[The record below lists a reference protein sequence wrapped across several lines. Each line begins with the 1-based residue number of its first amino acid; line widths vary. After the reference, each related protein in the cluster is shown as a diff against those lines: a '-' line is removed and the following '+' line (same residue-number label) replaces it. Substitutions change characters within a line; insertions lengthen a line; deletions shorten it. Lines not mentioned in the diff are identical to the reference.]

1 MITIQPDIIMKR
13 DRKQAV
19 KAGVTTWGRGA
30 LPGLMVIVAVM
41 MARLSGALQFWELV
55 AFDRF
60 LRLRPPEPMD
70 ERIVIVGITEE
81 DIQRARTYPIP
92 DRDIA
97 HLLKRLQTYQPIA
110 IGLDIVRDIPVE
122 PGNAELASVFRSS
135 KNVIGVEI
143 ALPDR
148 SGFTVAPPPALPP
161 EQVGFADFVLDAD
174 GYQRRSLLGTNND
187 RQEYRFSF
195 AIRLAELYLAT
206 RGIKLGNGIRD
217 REAMRFGSIEFT
229 RVQSNSGGYVG
240 ADAGGN
246 QILLNVRS
254 GTMPFRVLSLEQI
267 KAGQV
272 DANWIRGK
280 IVLIGMMSFSAKDLA
295 SSGAIAGINPG
306 RIYGVEMQAHE
317 TSQMISA
324 VLDRRP
330 LLQVWGESWETLWI
344 AVWGLLGMS
353 LGRFLRSPWK
363 ILIGLLVA
371 SISPIALCY
380 WFILLGWWVPIV
392 PVLLVLVLNGA
403 GLTAALFYRHEQEL
417 RLRLEERQFA
427 IEQTF
432 NAIHSGPLQTLVGIL
447 RTAQEQATPP
457 LFLPELQRLNQ
468 ELRAVY
474 GSVQRDA
481 IADEPH
487 LRMGSAIELA
497 LQAPLHELLYKVYS
511 NTLEQELPYLKTIKF
526 KIVQFDPLNTSHLR
540 LEHKRALCRFL
551 EEALCNVGKHA
562 IEATRLTVICTQEGD
577 RQVIRVADNGR
588 GKPSQSETLSLAQ
601 IDRDKETTE
610 DSNPKIQPSGLGTQL
625 AKNLAKQLG
634 GAFRRYPNQ
643 PKGTVCELTW
653 PAKRRWFW

>member
-1 MITIQPDIIMKR
+1 MKPDR
-13 DRKQAV
+13 TQAV
-19 KAGVTTWGRGA
+19 KADISTWWRGS
-30 LPGLMVIVAVM
+30 LPGVMVIVAVM
-41 MARLSGALQFWELV
+41 MARFTGALQFLELV

-60 LRLRPPEPMD
+60 LLLRPPEPMD
-70 ERIVIVGITEE
+70 ERIAIVGITEE
-81 DIQRARTYPIP
+81 DIKRAKTYPIP
-92 DRDIA
+92 DREIA
-97 HLLKRLQTYQPIA
+97 DLLKRLQAYQPIA

-122 PGNAELASVFRSS
+122 PGHAELTSVFRNS
-135 KNVIGVEI
+135 KNAIGVEI

-174 GYQRRSLLGTNND
+174 GYQRRSLLGTGTHNSQ
-187 RQEYRFSF
+187 QEYRFSF
-195 AIRLAELYLAT
+195 ALGLAELYLAT
-206 RGIKLGNGIRD
+206 RGIKLGGGIRD
-217 REAMRFGSIEFT
+217 QEAMRFGNIEFT
-229 RVQSNSGGYVG
+229 RMQPNSGGYVG

-254 GTMPFRVLSLEQI
+254 GPKPFRVLSLEQI

-272 DANWIRGK
+272 KPEWIRGK

-317 TSQMISA
+317 TSQIISA
-324 VLDRRP
+324 VLDGRP
-330 LLQVWGESWETLWI
+330 LIQVWGDDWETLWI

-363 ILIGLLVA
+363 ILLGLLIA
-371 SISPIALCY
+371 SISSIAICY
-380 WFILLGWWVPIV
+380 WLILMGWWMPIV
-392 PVLLVLVLNGA
+392 PVFLILVLNGA
-403 GLTAALFYRHEQEL
+403 GSTAALFYRHQQEL

-447 RTAQEQATPP
+447 RTAQEQDPP
-457 LFLPELQRLNQ
+457 PPFLPDLQRLSQ
-468 ELRAVY
+468 ELREVY

-511 NTLEQELPYLKTIKF
+511 NALEQELPYFQTIKF
-526 KIVQFDPLNTSHLR
+526 KIVQFDPLNTEHLR
-540 LEHKRALCRFL
+540 LEHKRGLCRFL

-562 IEATRLTVICTQEGD
+562 IATTRLTVICTQEGD
-577 RQVIRVADNGR
+577 RQVIRVADNGK
-588 GKPSQSETLSLAQ
+588 GKLSDSESAIQDLNA
-601 IDRDKETTE
+601 
-610 DSNPKIQPSGLGTQL
+610 NIQPSGLGTQL
-625 AKNLAKQLG
+625 ANNLAKQLG
-634 GAFRRYPNQ
+634 GTFQRYPNV
-643 PKGTVCELTW
+643 PRGTVCELTW
-653 PAKRRWFW
+653 SAKRRWFW

>member
-1 MITIQPDIIMKR
+1 MKPDR
-13 DRKQAV
+13 SQAV
-19 KAGVTTWGRGA
+19 KADISTWRRGS
-30 LPGLMVIVAVM
+30 LPGLMVIVAVI
-41 MARLSGALQFWELV
+41 MARLSGALQFLELV

-60 LRLRPPEPMD
+60 LLLRPPEPMD
-70 ERIVIVGITEE
+70 DRIAIVGITEE
-81 DIQRARTYPIP
+81 DIQRAKTYPIP

-97 HLLKRLQTYQPIA
+97 DLLKRLQADQPTA

-122 PGNAELASVFRSS
+122 PGHAELTSVFRSS
-135 KNVIGVEI
+135 KNAIGVEI

-161 EQVGFADFVLDAD
+161 EQVGFADNVPDGD
-174 GYQRRSLLGTNND
+174 GYQRRSLLGTHNPQ
-187 RQEYRFSF
+187 QEYRYSF
-195 AIRLAELYLAT
+195 AIELAKRYLAT
-206 RGIKLGNGIRD
+206 RRIKLGDGIRD
-217 REAMRFGSIEFT
+217 REAMRFGSIELT
-229 RVQSNSGGYVG
+229 RVQPNSGGYVG
-240 ADAGGN
+240 ADTGGN

-254 GTMPFRVLSLEQI
+254 GPKPFRVLSLAQI
-267 KAGQV
+267 KSGQV
-272 DANWIRGK
+272 KPEWIRGK
-280 IVLIGMMSFSAKDLA
+280 IVLIGMMSFSVKDLA

-317 TSQMISA
+317 TSQIISA
-324 VLDRRP
+324 VLEGRP
-330 LLQVWGESWETLWI
+330 LLRVWGDGWETLWI

-363 ILIGLLVA
+363 ILLGLLIA
-371 SISPIALCY
+371 SISPIAICY
-380 WFILLGWWVPIV
+380 GLILLGWWVPIV
-392 PVLLVLVLNGA
+392 PVLFVLVLNGT
-403 GLTAALFYRHEQEL
+403 GMMAALFYRHEQEL

-432 NAIHSGPLQTLVGIL
+432 NAIHSGPLQTLVVIL
-447 RTAQEQATPP
+447 RNAQEQATPP
-457 LFLPELQRLNQ
+457 PFLPDLQRLSH

-511 NTLEQELPYLKTIKF
+511 NTIEQELPYLQTIKF
-526 KIVQFDPLNTSHLR
+526 KIVQFEPLNTSHLR
-540 LEHKRALCRFL
+540 LEHKRGLCRFL

-588 GKPSQSETLSLAQ
+588 GKLPDAEPAIQDLNA
-601 IDRDKETTE
+601 
-610 DSNPKIQPSGLGTQL
+610 NIQPSGLGTQL
-625 AKNLAKQLG
+625 ANNLAKQLG
-634 GAFRRYPNQ
+634 GTFRRYPNQ
-643 PKGTVCELTW
+643 PRGMVCELTW
-653 PAKRRWFW
+653 SAKRRWFW

>member
-1 MITIQPDIIMKR
+1 MKPDR
-13 DRKQAV
+13 WQAA
-19 KAGVTTWGRGA
+19 KTEVTTWRRGS

-41 MARLSGALQFWELV
+41 MTRLSGALQFLELV

-81 DIQRARTYPIP
+81 DIQRAKTYPIP

-97 HLLKRLQTYQPIA
+97 DLLKRLQTYQPIA

-122 PGNAELASVFRSS
+122 PGNAELTSVFRSS
-135 KNVIGVEI
+135 KNTIGVEI

-148 SGFTVAPPPALPP
+148 NGFTVEPPPALPS
-161 EQVGFADFVLDAD
+161 EQVGFADTVLDDD
-174 GYQRRSLLGTNND
+174 GYQRRSLLGAHNPQQD
-187 RQEYRFSF
+187 YRYSF
-195 AIRLAELYLAT
+195 TIELAKRYLAA
-206 RGIKLGNGIRD
+206 RKIKLGSGIRD
-217 REAMRFGSIEFT
+217 QYAIRFGSTELT
-229 RVQSNSGGYVG
+229 RVQPNSGGYVG
-240 ADAGGN
+240 ADANGN

-254 GTMPFRVLSLEQI
+254 GKLPFRVLSLSQI
-267 KAGQV
+267 KSGKV
-272 DANWIRGK
+272 NPDWIRGK
-280 IVLIGMMSFSAKDLA
+280 IVLIGIMSFSAKDLA

-306 RIYGVEMQAHE
+306 RIYGVEMQAHA
-317 TSQMISA
+317 TSQIISA
-324 VLDRRP
+324 VLDGRSLIR
-330 LLQVWGESWETLWI
+330 VWADGWETLWI
-344 AVWGLLGMS
+344 VVWGLLGMS
-353 LGRFLRSPWK
+353 LGRFLHLPWK
-363 ILIGLLVA
+363 ILLGLLIA
-371 SISPIALCY
+371 SISPIAICY
-380 WFILLGWWVPIV
+380 GLILLGWWVPIV
-392 PVLLVLVLNGA
+392 PVLLVLVLNGT
-403 GLTAALFYRHEQEL
+403 GLMAALFYRHEQEL

-457 LFLPELQRLNQ
+457 LFLPELQRLSH

-540 LEHKRALCRFL
+540 LEHKRGLCRFL

-588 GKPSQSETLSLAQ
+588 GKLSDTEALNSAETKC
-601 IDRDKETTE
+601 DKEITE
-610 DSNPKIQPSGLGTQL
+610 DINSKLQPSGLGTQL

-634 GAFRRYPNQ
+634 GTFRRYPNQ
-643 PKGTVCELTW
+643 PRGIVCELTW
-653 PAKRRWFW
+653 SAKRRWFW

>member
-1 MITIQPDIIMKR
+1 MKR
-13 DRKQAV
+13 DRWQAV
-19 KAGVTTWGRGA
+19 KASVTTWGRGA
-30 LPGLMVIVAVM
+30 LPEVMVIVAVTI
-41 MARLSGALQFWELV
+41 ARLIGALQFLELV
-55 AFDRF
+55 TFDRF
-60 LRLRPPEPMD
+60 LRLRPAEPMD
-70 ERIVIVGITEE
+70 ERIVIVSITEG

-92 DRDIA
+92 DREIA
-97 HLLKRLQTYQPIA
+97 DLLKRLQVYQPTA

-122 PGNAELASVFRSS
+122 PGNAELTSVFRSS
-135 KNVIGVEI
+135 KNTIGVEI

-148 SGFTVAPPPALPP
+148 SGFTVAPAPALPS
-161 EQVGFADFVLDAD
+161 EQVGFADAVLDAD
-174 GYQRRSLLGTNND
+174 GYQRRSLLGAHNPQ
-187 RQEYRFSF
+187 QEYRFSL
-195 AIRLAELYLAT
+195 AIRLAERYLAA
-206 RGIKLGNGIRD
+206 RGIELGNGIRD
-217 REAMRFGSIEFT
+217 PDANRFGSIELT

-254 GTMPFRVLSLEQI
+254 GTMPFRVLSLSQI
-267 KAGQV
+267 KSGQV
-272 DANWIRGK
+272 NPDWIRGK
-280 IVLIGMMSFSAKDLA
+280 IVLIGMMSFSAKDQA

-306 RIYGVEMQAHE
+306 RIYGVEMQAHA
-317 TSQMISA
+317 TSQIVSA
-324 VLDRRP
+324 VLDGRS
-330 LLQVWGESWETLWI
+330 LLRVWADAWEYLWI
-344 AVWGLLGMS
+344 VAWGLLGIS

-363 ILIGLLVA
+363 ILFGILVA
-371 SISPIALCY
+371 SVSSIGICY
-380 WFILLGWWVPIV
+380 GLILLGWWVPIV

-403 GLTAALFYRHEQEL
+403 GLMAALFYRHEQEL

-447 RTAQEQATPP
+447 RSAQEQATPP
-457 LFLPELQRLNQ
+457 PFLAELQRLSQ

-474 GSVQRDA
+474 GSVQREA

-487 LRMGSAIELA
+487 LGMGSAIELA
-497 LQAPLHELLYKVYS
+497 VQAPLHELLYKVYC
-511 NTLEQELPYLKTIKF
+511 NTLEQELPYLKTLKF

-588 GKPSQSETLSLAQ
+588 GKPSESETLSLAQ
-601 IDRDKETTE
+601 MDRDREITE
-610 DSNPKIQPSGLGTQL
+610 DPNPKIQPSGLGTQL

-643 PKGTVCELTW
+643 PRGMVCELTW
-653 PAKRRWFW
+653 SAKRRWFW

>member
-1 MITIQPDIIMKR
+1 MKR
-13 DRKQAV
+13 DQWQAV

-30 LPGLMVIVAVM
+30 LPGVMVIAGVTI
-41 MARLSGALQFWELV
+41 ARLTGALQFLELV
-55 AFDRF
+55 TFDRF

-92 DRDIA
+92 DREIA
-97 HLLKRLQTYQPIA
+97 DLLKRLQAYQPTA

-122 PGNAELASVFRSS
+122 PGNAELTSVFRSS
-135 KNVIGVEI
+135 KNTIGVEI

-161 EQVGFADFVLDAD
+161 EQVGFADFVFDAD
-174 GYQRRSLLGTNND
+174 GYQRRSLLGAHNPQ
-187 RQEYRFSF
+187 QEYRFSF

-217 REAMRFGSIEFT
+217 PEAKRFGSIEFT

-254 GTMPFRVLSLEQI
+254 GTMPFRVLSLSQI
-267 KAGQV
+267 KSGQV
-272 DANWIRGK
+272 NPDWIRGK
-280 IVLIGMMSFSAKDLA
+280 IVLIGMMSFSAKDQA
-295 SSGAIAGINPG
+295 SSGALAGINPG

-324 VLDRRP
+324 VLDRRA
-330 LLQVWGESWETLWI
+330 LLQVWGEGWETLWI

-363 ILIGLLVA
+363 ILIGLLIA

-380 WFILLGWWVPIV
+380 WLILLGWWVPIV

-432 NAIHSGPLQTLVGIL
+432 NAIHSGPLQTLVAIL
-447 RTAQEQATPP
+447 RSAQEPATPP
-457 LFLPELQRLNQ
+457 PFLPELQRLNE

-481 IADEPH
+481 ITDEPH

-497 LQAPLHELLYKVYS
+497 LQAPLHELLYKVYC
-511 NTLEQELPYLKTIKF
+511 NTLEQELPYLKTLKF

-540 LEHKRALCRFL
+540 LEHKRSLCRFL

-577 RQVIRVADNGR
+577 QQVIRVADNAKGN
-588 GKPSQSETLSLAQ
+588 PSDAEALSSGETNW
-601 IDRDKETTE
+601 DRETTQYLN
-610 DSNPKIQPSGLGTQL
+610 SKLQPSGLGTQL
-625 AKNLAKQLG
+625 ANNLAKQLG
-634 GAFRRYPNQ
+634 GTFRRYPNV
-643 PKGTVCELTW
+643 PRGTVCELTW
-653 PAKRRWFW
+653 SAKRRWFW

>member
-60 LRLRPPEPMD
+60 LRLRPPESMD

-97 HLLKRLQTYQPIA
+97 DLLKRLQAYQPIA

-195 AIRLAELYLAT
+195 ALRLAELYLAT

-272 DANWIRGK
+272 DPNWIRGK

-324 VLDRRP
+324 VLDRRA
-330 LLQVWGESWETLWI
+330 LLQVWGEGWETLWI

-363 ILIGLLVA
+363 IVIGLLIA
-371 SISPIALCY
+371 SITPIALCY

-497 LQAPLHELLYKVYS
+497 LQAPLHELLYKVYC
-511 NTLEQELPYLKTIKF
+511 NTLEQELPYLKTLKF

-601 IDRDKETTE
+601 IDQDKETTE
-610 DSNPKIQPSGLGTQL
+610 DPNPKIPPSGLGTQL

>member
-1 MITIQPDIIMKR
+1 MKR
-13 DRKQAV
+13 DRGQAV
-19 KAGVTTWGRGA
+19 RADISTWWRGS

-41 MARLSGALQFWELV
+41 VARLTGALQFWELV
-55 AFDRF
+55 TFDRF

-70 ERIVIVGITEE
+70 DRIVIVGITEE

-92 DRDIA
+92 DREIA
-97 HLLKRLQTYQPIA
+97 DLLKRLQAYQPIA

-122 PGNAELASVFRSS
+122 PGNAELTSVFRSS
-135 KNVIGVEI
+135 KNTIGVEV

-148 SGFTVAPPPALPP
+148 SGFIVLPPPALPP
-161 EQVGFADFVLDAD
+161 EQIGFADAVLDAD
-174 GYQRRSLLGTNND
+174 GYQRRSLLGAHNPQ
-187 RQEYRFSF
+187 QEYRFSL
-195 AIRLAELYLAT
+195 AIRLAERYLEAQ
-206 RGIKLGNGIRD
+206 GIELGNGIRD
-217 REAMRFGSIEFT
+217 PDAKRFGSIELT

-240 ADAGGN
+240 ADADGN

-254 GTMPFRVLSLEQI
+254 GTMPFRVLSLSQI
-267 KAGQV
+267 KSGKV
-272 DANWIRGK
+272 NPDWIQGK

-317 TSQMISA
+317 TSQIISA

-330 LLQVWGESWETLWI
+330 LLQVWGEGWEMLWI
-344 AVWGLLGMS
+344 SVWGLLGMS

-363 ILIGLLVA
+363 ILLGLLIG

-380 WFILLGWWVPIV
+380 WLMLLGWWVPIV

-403 GLTAALFYRHEQEL
+403 GLTAGLFYRHEQEL

-432 NAIHSGPLQTLVGIL
+432 NAIHSGPLQTLVQIL
-447 RTAQEQATPP
+447 RTAQGEATPP
-457 LFLPELQRLNQ
+457 LFLPDLQRLNQ

-497 LQAPLHELLYKVYS
+497 LQAPLHELLYKVYC
-511 NTLEQELPYLKTIKF
+511 NTLEQELPYLKTLKF
-526 KIVQFDPLNTSHLR
+526 KIVQFDALNTSHLR
-540 LEHKRALCRFL
+540 LEHKRGLCRFL

-577 RQVIRVADNGR
+577 RQVIRVADNGK
-588 GKPSQSETLSLAQ
+588 GNPSQSETLSLAQ
-601 IDRDKETTE
+601 IDRDREISE
-610 DSNPKIQPSGLGTQL
+610 DLNPKLQPSGLGTQL

-634 GAFRRYPNQ
+634 GTFGRYPNQ
-643 PKGTVCELTW
+643 PRGIVCELTW
-653 PAKRRWFW
+653 SAKRRWFW

>member
-1 MITIQPDIIMKR
+1 MKR
-13 DRKQAV
+13 DQWQAV

-97 HLLKRLQTYQPIA
+97 DLLKRLQAYQPIA

-195 AIRLAELYLAT
+195 ALRLAELYLAT

-272 DANWIRGK
+272 DPNWIRGK

-324 VLDRRP
+324 VIDRRA
-330 LLQVWGESWETLWI
+330 LLQVWGEGWETLWI

-447 RTAQEQATPP
+447 RTAQGEATPP

-497 LQAPLHELLYKVYS
+497 LQAPLHELLYKVYC
-511 NTLEQELPYLKTIKF
+511 NTLEQELPYLKTLKF

-601 IDRDKETTE
+601 IDRDRETTE
-610 DSNPKIQPSGLGTQL
+610 DPNPKLQSSGLGTQL

-653 PAKRRWFW
+653 SAKRRWFW

>member
-1 MITIQPDIIMKR
+1 MITIQPDIIMKP
-13 DRKQAV
+13 DRWQAV
-19 KAGVTTWGRGA
+19 KSDVTTWGRGA
-30 LPGLMVIVAVM
+30 LPGVMVIVAVM

-55 AFDRF
+55 AFDQF

-97 HLLKRLQTYQPIA
+97 DLLKRLQTYRPIA

-122 PGNAELASVFRSS
+122 PGHAELTSVFRSS

-148 SGFTVAPPPALPP
+148 SGFIVKPAPALPP
-161 EQVGFADFVLDAD
+161 EQVGFADAVLDAD
-174 GYQRRSLLGTNND
+174 GYQRRSLLGTGSHQ
-187 RQEYRFSF
+187 QEYRFSF
-195 AIRLAELYLAT
+195 AIRLAERYLAT

-272 DANWIRGK
+272 DPNWIRGK

-295 SSGAIAGINPG
+295 SSGAIASINPG

-330 LLQVWGESWETLWI
+330 LLQVWGEGWETLWI

-353 LGRFLRSPWK
+353 LGQFLRSPWK

-380 WFILLGWWVPIV
+380 WLILLGWWVPIV

-447 RTAQEQATPP
+447 RTAQGEATPSP
-457 LFLPELQRLNQ
+457 FLPELQRLNQ

-588 GKPSQSETLSLAQ
+588 GKPSQSETLSLAAM
-601 IDRDKETTE
+601 DRDKEITE
-610 DSNPKIQPSGLGTQL
+610 DPNPKLQPSGLGTQL

-653 PAKRRWFW
+653 PAKRQWFW

>member
-1 MITIQPDIIMKR
+1 MKPDR
-13 DRKQAV
+13 WQAV
-19 KAGVTTWGRGA
+19 KSDVTTWGRGA
-30 LPGLMVIVAVM
+30 LPGVMVIVAVM

-55 AFDRF
+55 AFDQF

-97 HLLKRLQTYQPIA
+97 DLLKRLQTYRPIA

-122 PGNAELASVFRSS
+122 PGHAELTSVFRSS

-148 SGFTVAPPPALPP
+148 SGFIVKPAPALPP
-161 EQVGFADFVLDAD
+161 EQVGFADAVLDAD
-174 GYQRRSLLGTNND
+174 GYQRRSLLGTGSHQ
-187 RQEYRFSF
+187 QEYRFSF
-195 AIRLAELYLAT
+195 AIRLAERYLAT

-272 DANWIRGK
+272 DPNWIRGK

-295 SSGAIAGINPG
+295 SSGAIASINPG

-330 LLQVWGESWETLWI
+330 LLQVWGEGWETLWI

-353 LGRFLRSPWK
+353 LGQFLRSPWK

-380 WFILLGWWVPIV
+380 WLILLGWWVPIV

-447 RTAQEQATPP
+447 RTAQGEATPSP
-457 LFLPELQRLNQ
+457 FLPELQRLNQ

-588 GKPSQSETLSLAQ
+588 GKPSQSETLSLAAM
-601 IDRDKETTE
+601 DRDKEITE
-610 DSNPKIQPSGLGTQL
+610 DPNPKLQPSGLGTQL

-653 PAKRRWFW
+653 PAKRQWFW

>member
-1 MITIQPDIIMKR
+1 
-13 DRKQAV
+13 
-19 KAGVTTWGRGA
+19 
-30 LPGLMVIVAVM
+30 
-41 MARLSGALQFWELV
+41 
-55 AFDRF
+55 
-60 LRLRPPEPMD
+60 MD
-70 ERIVIVGITEE
+70 ERIVLVSITEG

-92 DRDIA
+92 DREIA
-97 HLLKRLQTYQPIA
+97 GLLKRLQVYQPTV

-122 PGNAELASVFRSS
+122 PGNAELTSVFRSS
-135 KNVIGVEI
+135 KNTIGVEI

-148 SGFTVAPPPALPP
+148 SGFTVAPGPALPS
-161 EQVGFADFVLDAD
+161 EQVGFADAVLDAD
-174 GYQRRSLLGTNND
+174 GYQRRSLLGAHNPQ
-187 RQEYRFSF
+187 QEYRFSL
-195 AIRLAELYLAT
+195 AIRLAERYLAA
-206 RGIKLGNGIRD
+206 RGIELGNGIRD
-217 REAMRFGSIEFT
+217 PDAKRFGSIELT

-254 GTMPFRVLSLEQI
+254 GTMPFRVLSLSQI
-267 KAGQV
+267 KSGQV
-272 DANWIRGK
+272 NPDWIRGK
-280 IVLIGMMSFSAKDLA
+280 IVLIGMMSFSAKDQA

-306 RIYGVEMQAHE
+306 HIYGVEMQAHA
-317 TSQMISA
+317 TSQIVSA
-324 VLDRRP
+324 VLDGRS
-330 LLQVWGESWETLWI
+330 LLRVWADAWEYLWI
-344 AVWGLLGMS
+344 VAWGLLGIS

-363 ILIGLLVA
+363 ILFGILVA
-371 SISPIALCY
+371 SVSLIGICY
-380 WFILLGWWVPIV
+380 GLILMGWWVPIV

-403 GLTAALFYRHEQEL
+403 GLMAALFYRHEQEL

-447 RTAQEQATPP
+447 RSAQEQATPP
-457 LFLPELQRLNQ
+457 PFLPELQRLSQ

-474 GSVQRDA
+474 GSVQREA

-497 LQAPLHELLYKVYS
+497 LQAPLHELLYKVYC
-511 NTLEQELPYLKTIKF
+511 NTLEQELPYLKTLKF

-577 RQVIRVADNGR
+577 RQVIRVTDNGR
-588 GKPSQSETLSLAQ
+588 GKPSQSETPSLAQ
-601 IDRDKETTE
+601 MDRDREITE
-610 DSNPKIQPSGLGTQL
+610 DPNPKLQPSGLGTQL

-643 PKGTVCELTW
+643 PKGMVCELTW
-653 PAKRRWFW
+653 SAKRRWFR

>member
-1 MITIQPDIIMKR
+1 MITIQPDIIMKP
-13 DRKQAV
+13 DRWQAV
-19 KAGVTTWGRGA
+19 KSDVTTWGRGA
-30 LPGLMVIVAVM
+30 LPGVMVIVAVM

-55 AFDRF
+55 AFDQF
-60 LRLRPPEPMD
+60 LRLRPPESME

-81 DIQRARTYPIP
+81 DIQRARSYPIP

-97 HLLKRLQTYQPIA
+97 DLLKRLQTYRPIA

-122 PGNAELASVFRSS
+122 PGHAELTSVFRSS
-135 KNVIGVEI
+135 KNAIGVEI

-148 SGFTVAPPPALPP
+148 SGFIVKPPPALPP

-195 AIRLAELYLAT
+195 ALRLAELYLAT

-217 REAMRFGSIEFT
+217 PEAMRFGSIEFT

-254 GTMPFRVLSLEQI
+254 GTMPFRVLSLAQI
-267 KAGQV
+267 KSGQV
-272 DANWIRGK
+272 NPDWIRGK

-330 LLQVWGESWETLWI
+330 LLQVWGEGWETLWI

-353 LGRFLRSPWK
+353 LGQFLRSPWK
-363 ILIGLLVA
+363 IVIGLLVA

-380 WFILLGWWVPIV
+380 WLILLGWWVPIV

-432 NAIHSGPLQTLVGIL
+432 NAIHSGPLQTLVVIL

-577 RQVIRVADNGR
+577 RQVIRVADNAKGN
-588 GKPSQSETLSLAQ
+588 PSDAEALSSGETNC
-601 IDRDKETTE
+601 DRETTQYLN
-610 DSNPKIQPSGLGTQL
+610 SKLQPSGLGTQL
-625 AKNLAKQLG
+625 ANNLAKQLG
-634 GAFRRYPNQ
+634 GTFRRYPNV
-643 PKGTVCELTW
+643 PRGTVCELTW
-653 PAKRRWFW
+653 SAKRRWFW

>member
-1 MITIQPDIIMKR
+1 MKR
-13 DRKQAV
+13 DRWQAV

-30 LPGLMVIVAVM
+30 LPGVMVIVAVM

-55 AFDRF
+55 AFDHF

-97 HLLKRLQTYQPIA
+97 DLLKRLQTYRPIA

-122 PGNAELASVFRSS
+122 PGNAELTSVFRSS
-135 KNVIGVEI
+135 KNAIGVEI

-148 SGFTVAPPPALPP
+148 SGFTVKPPPALPP

-195 AIRLAELYLAT
+195 ALRLAELYLAT

-272 DANWIRGK
+272 DPNWIRGK

-330 LLQVWGESWETLWI
+330 LLQVWGEGWETLWI

-353 LGRFLRSPWK
+353 LGQFLRSPWK
-363 ILIGLLVA
+363 ILLGLLVA

-447 RTAQEQATPP
+447 RAAQEQATPP

-588 GKPSQSETLSLAQ
+588 GKPSQSETLSLAE
-601 IDRDKETTE
+601 IERDRETTE
-610 DSNPKIQPSGLGTQL
+610 EPNPKLQPSGLGTQL

-643 PKGTVCELTW
+643 PKGMVCELTW
-653 PAKRRWFW
+653 SAKRRWFW

>member
-1 MITIQPDIIMKR
+1 MKR
-13 DRKQAV
+13 DRGQAV
-19 KAGVTTWGRGA
+19 KAEVTTWWRGS

-41 MARLSGALQFWELV
+41 MVRLSGALQFWELV
-55 AFDRF
+55 AFDQF
-60 LRLRPPEPMD
+60 LRFRPPEPMD

-81 DIQRARTYPIP
+81 DIQRAKTYPIP

-97 HLLKRLQTYQPIA
+97 NLLKRLQTYQPIA

-122 PGNAELASVFRSS
+122 PGHAELTSVFRSN
-135 KNVIGVEI
+135 KNAIGVEI

-148 SGFTVAPPPALPP
+148 SGFIVAPPPALTP
-161 EQVGFADFVLDAD
+161 EQVGFADTVLDAD
-174 GYQRRSLLGTNND
+174 GYQRRSLLGAHNPQ
-187 RQEYRFSF
+187 QEYRDSF
-195 AIRLAELYLAT
+195 TIRLAERYLAAK
-206 RGIKLGNGIRD
+206 GIELGNGIRD
-217 REAMRFGSIEFT
+217 REAKRFGSIELT
-229 RVQSNSGGYVG
+229 RVQPNSGGYVG

-254 GTMPFRVLSLEQI
+254 GKMPFRVLSLAQI
-267 KAGQV
+267 KSGKV
-272 DANWIRGK
+272 NPDWIRGK

-306 RIYGVEMQAHE
+306 RIYGVEIQAHAI
-317 TSQMISA
+317 SQIISA
-324 VLDRRP
+324 VLDRRS
-330 LLQVWGESWETLWI
+330 LLNTWADTWEYLWI
-344 AVWGLLGMS
+344 GVWGLLGMS

-363 ILIGLLVA
+363 ILLGLLVA

-380 WFILLGWWVPIV
+380 WLILLGWWVPVV

-432 NAIHSGPLQTLVGIL
+432 NAIHSGPLQTLVQIL
-447 RTAQEQATPP
+447 RNAQGEATPSP
-457 LFLPELQRLNQ
+457 FLPDLQRLSH

-511 NTLEQELPYLKTIKF
+511 NTLEQELPYFQTIKF

-540 LEHKRALCRFL
+540 LEHKRGLCRFL

-562 IEATRLTVICTQEGD
+562 IATTRLTVICTQEGD
-577 RQVIRVADNGR
+577 RQVIRVADNGK
-588 GKPSQSETLSLAQ
+588 GKLSDAEAINSTETNW
-601 IDRDKETTE
+601 DRETTG
-610 DSNPKIQPSGLGTQL
+610 DINPQLQPSGLGTQL
-625 AKNLAKQLG
+625 ANNLAKQLG
-634 GAFRRYPNQ
+634 GTFRRYPN
-643 PKGTVCELTW
+643 KSRGMVCELTW
-653 PAKRRWFW
+653 SAKRRWFW

>member
-1 MITIQPDIIMKR
+1 MKR
-13 DRKQAV
+13 DRWQAV

-30 LPGLMVIVAVM
+30 LPGVMVIVAVM
-41 MARLSGALQFWELV
+41 IARLTGVLQFLELV
-55 AFDRF
+55 TFDRF

-70 ERIVIVGITEE
+70 ERIVIVSITEG

-92 DRDIA
+92 DREIA
-97 HLLKRLQTYQPIA
+97 DLLKRLQAYQPTV

-122 PGNAELASVFRSS
+122 PGNAELTSVFRSS
-135 KNVIGVEI
+135 KNTIGVEI

-148 SGFTVAPPPALPP
+148 SGFTVAPGPALRS
-161 EQVGFADFVLDAD
+161 EQVGFADAVLDAD
-174 GYQRRSLLGTNND
+174 GYQRRSLLGAHNPQ
-187 RQEYRFSF
+187 QEYRFSL
-195 AIRLAELYLAT
+195 AIRLAERYLAA
-206 RGIKLGNGIRD
+206 RGIELGNGIRD
-217 REAMRFGSIEFT
+217 PDAKRFGSIELT

-254 GTMPFRVLSLEQI
+254 GTMPFRVLSLSQI
-267 KAGQV
+267 KSGQV
-272 DANWIRGK
+272 NPDWIRGK
-280 IVLIGMMSFSAKDLA
+280 IVLIGMMSFSAKDQA

-306 RIYGVEMQAHE
+306 QIYGVEMQAHA
-317 TSQMISA
+317 TSQIISA
-324 VLDRRP
+324 VLDGRS
-330 LLQVWGESWETLWI
+330 LLRVWADPWEYLWI
-344 AVWGLLGMS
+344 VAWGLLGIS

-363 ILIGLLVA
+363 ILFGILVA
-371 SISPIALCY
+371 SVSLIGICY
-380 WFILLGWWVPIV
+380 GLILMGWWVPIV

-403 GLTAALFYRHEQEL
+403 GLMAGLFYRHEQEL

-447 RTAQEQATPP
+447 RSAQEQATPP
-457 LFLPELQRLNQ
+457 PFLPELQRLSQ

-474 GSVQRDA
+474 GSVQREA

-487 LRMGSAIELA
+487 FRMGSAIELA
-497 LQAPLHELLYKVYS
+497 LQAPLHELLYKVYC

-588 GKPSQSETLSLAQ
+588 GKPSQLETLSLAQ
-601 IDRDKETTE
+601 KDRDREITE
-610 DSNPKIQPSGLGTQL
+610 DPNPKLQPSGLGTQL

>member
-1 MITIQPDIIMKR
+1 MKR
-13 DRKQAV
+13 DRTQAV
-19 KAGVTTWGRGA
+19 KADISTWWRGS
-30 LPGLMVIVAVM
+30 LPGVMVIVAVTV
-41 MARLSGALQFWELV
+41 ARFTGALQFLELV

-60 LRLRPPEPMD
+60 LLLRSPEPMD

-81 DIQRARTYPIP
+81 DIKRAKTYPIP
-92 DRDIA
+92 DREIA
-97 HLLKRLQTYQPIA
+97 DLLKRLQAYQPIA

-122 PGNAELASVFRSS
+122 PGHAELTSVFRSS
-135 KNVIGVEI
+135 KNAIGVEI

-148 SGFTVAPPPALPP
+148 NGFTVAPPPALPP

-174 GYQRRSLLGTNND
+174 GYQRRSLLGTGTHND

-195 AIRLAELYLAT
+195 ALGLAELYLAT
-206 RGIKLGNGIRD
+206 QGIKSGVGIRD
-217 REAMRFGSIEFT
+217 LEAMRFGSIELT
-229 RVQSNSGGYVG
+229 RVRPNSGGYVG

-254 GTMPFRVLSLEQI
+254 GLKPFRVLSLEQI
-267 KAGQV
+267 KAGKV
-272 DANWIRGK
+272 KPEWIRGK

-317 TSQMISA
+317 TSQIISA
-324 VLDRRP
+324 VLDGRP
-330 LLQVWGESWETLWI
+330 LIQVLGDSWETLWI

-363 ILIGLLVA
+363 ILLGLLIA
-371 SISPIALCY
+371 SISSIAICY
-380 WFILLGWWVPIV
+380 WLILIGWWMPIV
-392 PVLLVLVLNGA
+392 PVFLILVLNGA
-403 GLTAALFYRHEQEL
+403 GSTAALFYRHQQEL

-447 RTAQEQATPP
+447 RTAQEQDPP
-457 LFLPELQRLNQ
+457 PPFLPDLKRLSQ
-468 ELRAVY
+468 ELREVY

-511 NTLEQELPYLKTIKF
+511 NTIEQELPYLQTIKF

-540 LEHKRALCRFL
+540 LEHKRGLCRFL

-562 IEATRLTVICTQEGD
+562 IATTRLTVICTQEGD
-577 RQVIRVADNGR
+577 RQVIRVADNGK
-588 GKPSQSETLSLAQ
+588 GKLSETESA
-601 IDRDKETTE
+601 
-610 DSNPKIQPSGLGTQL
+610 IQDLNANIHASGLGTQL
-625 AKNLAKQLG
+625 ANNLAKQLG
-634 GAFRRYPNQ
+634 GTFRRYQNVPR
-643 PKGTVCELTW
+643 GTVCELTW
-653 PAKRRWFW
+653 SAKRRWFW

>member
-1 MITIQPDIIMKR
+1 MKR
-13 DRKQAV
+13 DRWQAV
-19 KAGVTTWGRGA
+19 KAGVTTWGRGS
-30 LPGLMVIVAVM
+30 LPGLMVIVAVTI
-41 MARLSGALQFWELV
+41 ARLTGALQFLELV
-55 AFDRF
+55 TFDRF
-60 LRLRPPEPMD
+60 LRLRPAEPMD
-70 ERIVIVGITEE
+70 ERIVIVSITEE

-92 DRDIA
+92 DREIA
-97 HLLKRLQTYQPIA
+97 DLLKRLQASQPTA

-122 PGNAELASVFRSS
+122 PGNAELTSVFRSS
-135 KNVIGVEI
+135 KNTIGVEI

-148 SGFTVAPPPALPP
+148 SGFTVAPGPALRS
-161 EQVGFADFVLDAD
+161 EQVGFADAVLDAD
-174 GYQRRSLLGTNND
+174 GYQRRSLLGAHNSK
-187 RQEYRFSF
+187 QEYRFSL
-195 AIRLAELYLAT
+195 AIRLAERYLAA
-206 RGIKLGNGIRD
+206 RGIELGNGIRD
-217 REAMRFGSIEFT
+217 PDAKRFGSVELT

-254 GTMPFRVLSLEQI
+254 GTMPFRVLSLWQI
-267 KAGQV
+267 KSGQV
-272 DANWIRGK
+272 NPDWIRGK
-280 IVLIGMMSFSAKDLA
+280 IVLIGMMSFSAKDQA

-306 RIYGVEMQAHE
+306 RIYGVEMQAHT
-317 TSQMISA
+317 TSQIVSA
-324 VLDRRP
+324 VLDGRS
-330 LLQVWGESWETLWI
+330 LLRVWADAWEYLWI
-344 AVWGLLGMS
+344 VAWGLLGIS

-363 ILIGLLVA
+363 ILFGILVA
-371 SISPIALCY
+371 SVSSIGICY
-380 WFILLGWWVPIV
+380 GLILMGWWVPIV

-403 GLTAALFYRHEQEL
+403 GLMAALFYRHEQEL

-457 LFLPELQRLNQ
+457 PFLAELQRLNQ

-474 GSVQRDA
+474 RSVQREA

-487 LRMGSAIELA
+487 LGMGSAIALA
-497 LQAPLHELLYKVYS
+497 LQAPLHELLYKVYC
-511 NTLEQELPYLKTIKF
+511 NTLEQELPYLKTLKF

-588 GKPSQSETLSLAQ
+588 GKPSESETLSLAQ
-601 IDRDKETTE
+601 MDRDREITE
-610 DSNPKIQPSGLGTQL
+610 DPNPKIQPSGLGTQL

-634 GAFRRYPNQ
+634 GTFRRYPNQ
-643 PKGTVCELTW
+643 PRGMVCELTW
-653 PAKRRWFW
+653 SAKRRWFW

>member
-1 MITIQPDIIMKR
+1 
-13 DRKQAV
+13 
-19 KAGVTTWGRGA
+19 
-30 LPGLMVIVAVM
+30 MVIVTVM
-41 MARLSGALQFWELV
+41 IARLTGALQFLELV
-55 AFDRF
+55 TFDRF
-60 LRLRPPEPMD
+60 LRLRPAEPMD
-70 ERIVIVGITEE
+70 ERIVIVSITEG

-92 DRDIA
+92 DREIVD
-97 HLLKRLQTYQPIA
+97 LLKRLQAYQPTA

-122 PGNAELASVFRSS
+122 PGNAELTSVFRSS
-135 KNVIGVEI
+135 KNTIGVEI

-148 SGFTVAPPPALPP
+148 SGFTVAPPPPLPS
-161 EQVGFADFVLDAD
+161 EQVGFADAVLDAD
-174 GYQRRSLLGTNND
+174 GYQRRSLLGAHNPQ
-187 RQEYRFSF
+187 QEYRFSL
-195 AIRLAELYLAT
+195 AIRLAERYLAA
-206 RGIKLGNGIRD
+206 RGIELGNGIRD
-217 REAMRFGSIEFT
+217 PDAKRFGSIELT

-240 ADAGGN
+240 VDAGGN

-254 GTMPFRVLSLEQI
+254 GTMPFRVLSLSQI
-267 KAGQV
+267 KSGQV
-272 DANWIRGK
+272 NPDWIRGK
-280 IVLIGMMSFSAKDLA
+280 IVLIGMMSFSAKDQA

-306 RIYGVEMQAHE
+306 QIYGVEMQAHA
-317 TSQMISA
+317 TSQIVSA
-324 VLDRRP
+324 VLDGRS
-330 LLQVWGESWETLWI
+330 LLRVWADAWEYLWI
-344 AVWGLLGMS
+344 VAWGLLGIT

-363 ILIGLLVA
+363 ILFGILVA
-371 SISPIALCY
+371 SVSSIGICY
-380 WFILLGWWVPIV
+380 GLILMGWWVPIV

-403 GLTAALFYRHEQEL
+403 GLMAALFYRHEQEL

-447 RTAQEQATPP
+447 RSAHEQPTPP
-457 LFLPELQRLNQ
+457 PFLPELQRLSQ

-474 GSVQRDA
+474 GSVQREA

-497 LQAPLHELLYKVYS
+497 LQAPLHELLYKVYC
-511 NTLEQELPYLKTIKF
+511 NTLEQELPHLKTLKF

-588 GKPSQSETLSLAQ
+588 AKPSQLETLSLAQ
-601 IDRDKETTE
+601 MDRDREITE
-610 DSNPKIQPSGLGTQL
+610 DPNPKLQPSGLGTQL

-634 GAFRRYPNQ
+634 GTFRRYPNQ

-653 PAKRRWFW
+653 SAKRRWFR